1 MPALSRLAVDCHLV
15 AFEPE
20 RVLPFLASN
29 IKSAY
34 ANRRYLRLAPCT
46 DFVVSSLARLII
58 EAAESR
64 VRFRVYECLRTIK
77 LILRG
82 AQSPDSLSVETKAL
96 LFRLY
101 QLYVFS
107 PKEETQWCISTY
119 LKDKELKPEQIQWLI
134 ENVDQSVHLLNR
146 LLKYPV
152 PHRLIEKWA
161 AGVFEANSYPDRTA
175 EIAGLLIKTSFPR
188 SFNGVPANTLL
199 WAAYF
204 SKASTEQKEEMILRA
219 VTPESAESALEIALR
234 LRLPNVLHHLSQIVP
249 EEGG

>member
-1 MPALSRLAVDCHLV
+1 M
-15 AFEPE
+15 
-20 RVLPFLASN
+20 
-29 IKSAY
+29 I
-34 ANRRYLRLAPCT
+34 
-46 DFVVSSLARLII
+46 SSLAQLII
-58 EAAESR
+58 DAAESS

-82 AQSPDSLSVETKAL
+82 AQSSDSLSVETKAL

-107 PKEETQWCISTY
+107 PKEETLWCISTY
-119 LKDKELKPEQIQWLI
+119 LKDKELEPKQIQWLI

-152 PHRLIEKWA
+152 PNRLIEKWA
-161 AGVFEANSYPDRTA
+161 AGVFQANSYPDRTA
-175 EIAGLLIKTSFPR
+175 EIAGLLIKTSFPP
-188 SFNGVPANTLL
+188 SLTGAPADTLL

-204 SKASTEQKEEMILRA
+204 SKASTKQKEEMILQA

-234 LRLPNVLHHLSQIVP
+234 LRLPNVLHRLTHIVP